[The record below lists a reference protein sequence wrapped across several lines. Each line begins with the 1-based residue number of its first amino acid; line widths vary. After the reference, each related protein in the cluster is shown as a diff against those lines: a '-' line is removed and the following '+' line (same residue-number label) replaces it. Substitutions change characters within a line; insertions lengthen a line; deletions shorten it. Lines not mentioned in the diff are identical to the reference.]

1 MWRWVL
7 RYIPTRAEPIASMFM
22 LKGKGKGVPNRPGVA
37 QRVPGVL
44 GSQMSMTFG
53 TWRWWGC
60 QPHAHRPPLP
70 QEMFLLLI
78 FTRAWVDPRANV
90 RSEGNMSLKNPV
102 TPPGIDPGTVRLVKQ
117 RLNHYATP
125 GTSMF
130 WLEKWIW
137 KVFRTNL
144 LLLLLKLTI
153 KQIAYFDSELSVSC
167 YEIRCGTKFGGVSF
181 EAESNKLIN

>member
-1 MWRWVL
+1 
-7 RYIPTRAEPIASMFM
+7 
-22 LKGKGKGVPNRPGVA
+22 
-37 QRVPGVL
+37 
-44 GSQMSMTFG
+44 
-53 TWRWWGC
+53 
-60 QPHAHRPPLP
+60 
-70 QEMFLLLI
+70 
-78 FTRAWVDPRANV
+78 
-90 RSEGNMSLKNPV
+90 
-102 TPPGIDPGTVRLVKQ
+102 
-117 RLNHYATP
+117 
-125 GTSMF
+125 MF